1 MKIHVQNHK
10 CLTEISSDERGF
22 IDFHTKDIRTEEV
35 NFKLNSQLSGIQ
47 EYGILIQPAR
57 ISKKI

>member
-1 MKIHVQNHK
+1 MS
-10 CLTEISSDERGF
+10 TDERSF
-22 IDFHTKDIRTEEV
+22 IDFHTKDIRAEEV

-57 ISKKI
+57 ISKKM